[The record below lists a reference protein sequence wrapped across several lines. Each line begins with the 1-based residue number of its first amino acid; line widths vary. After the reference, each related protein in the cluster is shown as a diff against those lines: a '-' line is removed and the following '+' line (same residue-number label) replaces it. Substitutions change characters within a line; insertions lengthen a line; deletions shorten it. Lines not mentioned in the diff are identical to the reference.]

1 MKSTGLRTCAGAS
14 AVVAWLAAAAGV
26 PVAHAVAGTATEEA
40 AHLQIELG
48 DHGGAVR
55 RIAADVARKLVVT
68 GSDDRTARSWTLD
81 DAGSP
86 QRVFRVPVGAG
97 EAGRIYGVALH
108 PTLPWVAIGG
118 SPASPRGA
126 ARAIGAAGAAD
137 GGGYA
142 IHLFD
147 VTTGSPLRRID
158 TRGGDVKRLRWS
170 ADGSLLI
177 AAYAGAHGIRAF
189 DAEGALVFEDRFE
202 TAVYAL
208 ATSPRGRLAAA
219 ALDGTLR
226 FYDAAEG
233 RIQRRANLVAPAR
246 HPVAAAFSPDGRA
259 LALAYFAPGKAPD
272 VVDWESGTWR
282 SLPAPARMR
291 TENLMAVAWSPSSGR
306 VFAAGS
312 YGFAQRQVALVEYD
326 ANRRAVV
333 RETVVAR
340 FSIADLDPLADGRI
354 AYAATDGAWGVAG
367 HAGSIH
373 RPSSVPDLTGAANLR
388 VAADGKRISWTLEG
402 GSTRVSFDLAR
413 RELAF
418 GRGEDLPAATLRRG
432 LFDAPADWEN
442 QPGPSINGGRVA
454 LAADEVSRAV
464 ALFAQGLDAALGTSR
479 ALYRIGAGGRVVWRV
494 PTPTEVRAVHV
505 TRGDRVIV
513 TAMLDGTVRLW
524 RSEDGQELLA
534 LLALR
539 DGRWVMWTRG
549 GAFDAGVGADSLVGW
564 VVNRPEATADFFPVA
579 RLRERFH
586 RPGYIDRL
594 LETQDHDAAGRLQ
607 HAAAA
612 DESAGSADS
621 VAASTVPAPVAPRP
635 AELPPALSSPLPA
648 GVLAAGGRVEIPFA
662 VRTETSPDR
671 LRFEARVDGRPVA
684 LAAVT
689 PPRDGDGRAAG
700 SLVVQAP
707 AHAAS
712 LQVLAQDPNGFSVPL
727 SFMLT
732 PVPDAPRTDAR
743 APDDAATAQPA
754 VAAAV
759 AAPIAAIAPP
769 SKSTLPPLAK
779 APVAAAR
786 PRLFLLAVGVSEYA
800 RAEYRLGL
808 AAKDARDFAAA
819 LHGQQGRFYREVT
832 ARVLV
837 NDQAGRAAVLDAL
850 RWLSTVPGRDDV
862 AILFI
867 AGHGLNAS
875 SGKYYFLPH
884 DGREE
889 DLARTAIAED
899 EIRDALRSIAG
910 RAVLFV
916 DTCFAGKAIGTLSN
930 RNRELS
936 RFVNDLASPE
946 NGVVVFAASSGRQLS
961 EESDDW
967 GNGAFTRALL
977 QGLAGRA
984 DLLRSGRITYK
995 GLDYFVSEEVRRLTD
1010 GRQTPVSLSPWGVPD
1025 FAIAAMQEAA
1035 VAR

>member
-1 MKSTGLRTCAGAS
+1 MKAPGIRCAIGVCALVAS
-14 AVVAWLAAAAGV
+14 LAATIGALTARAEAG
-26 PVAHAVAGTATEEA
+26 PASVAA

-55 RIAADVARKLVVT
+55 RIAVDAARKLVVT

-81 DAGSP
+81 SGQP
-86 QRVFRVPVGAG
+86 LRVFRVPVGAG

-108 PTLPWVAIGG
+108 PTRPWIAIGG
-118 SPASPRGA
+118 SPRHGGRATADGA
-126 ARAIGAAGAAD
+126 PVD
-137 GGGYA
+137 GGGFS

-147 VTTGSPLRRID
+147 VVTGAALRRID
-158 TRGGDVKRLRWS
+158 ARGGDVKRLRWS

-177 AAYAGAHGIRAF
+177 ASYAGTHGIGAF
-189 DAEGALVFEDRFE
+189 DAGGALVFEDRFE

-208 ATSPRGRLAAA
+208 ATSPRGHVAAV

-226 FYDAAEG
+226 VYDAADG
-233 RIQRRANLVAPAR
+233 RIHRRASLVTPAR
-246 HPVAAAFSPDGRA
+246 HPVAAAFSPDGRS

-272 VVDWESGTWR
+272 IVDWEGGTWR

-291 TENLMAVAWSPSSGR
+291 AENLMAVAWSPSSGR

-326 ANRRAVV
+326 ADRRAVV

-340 FSIADLDPLADGRI
+340 FSIADLDPAADGRV
-354 AYAATDGAWGVAG
+354 AYAATDGSWGVAG
-367 HAGSIH
+367 YAGTVQ
-373 RPSSVPDLTGAANLR
+373 RPSRLPDLTGASNLR
-388 VAADGKRISWTLEG
+388 VGADGRRISWTLEG
-402 GSTRVSFDLAR
+402 GSTRVLFDLAR
-413 RELAF
+413 RELVF
-418 GRGEDLPAATLRRG
+418 GRGADLSAATLRRG

-442 QPGPSINGGRVA
+442 LPSPSVNGARVA

-464 ALFAQGLDAALGTSR
+464 ALFAQGRDAALGTSR

-494 PTPTEVRAVHV
+494 PTSTEVRAVHV

-524 RSEDGQELLA
+524 RGEDGQELLA

-539 DGRWVMWTRG
+539 DGRWVMWTPG

-564 VVNRPEATADFFPVA
+564 VVNRPDATADFFPVA

-594 LETQDHDAAGRLQ
+594 LQTLDHGEAGRLQ
-607 HAAAA
+607 QADLAA
-612 DESAGSADS
+612 EPAGSGDS
-621 VAASTVPAPVAPRP
+621 VAASALPVPVPPRP
-635 AELPPALSSPLPA
+635 AELPPALTSPLPA
-648 GVLAAGGRVEIPFA
+648 DVAAAGGRVEIPFLI
-662 VRTETSPDR
+662 RTESSLDQ

-684 LAAVT
+684 LAAIT
-689 PPRDGDGRAAG
+689 PQRVGDGRAAG

-707 AHAAS
+707 ADAAS
-712 LQVLAQDPNGFSVPL
+712 LQVLAQDANGFSEPL
-727 SFMLT
+727 SFKLT
-732 PVPDAPRTDAR
+732 PVPEAAGADAR
-743 APDDAATAQPA
+743 ASEGGGATQQA
-754 VAAAV
+754 VTAAV
-759 AAPIAAIAPP
+759 ATPSTAMAAPT
-769 SKSTLPPLAK
+769 KSVLPPIGK
-779 APVAAAR
+779 TPAAAPR

-800 RAEYRLGL
+800 RTEYRLGL

-819 LHGQQGRFYREVT
+819 LHAQQGRFYREVT

-837 NDQAGRAAVLDAL
+837 DEQAGRAAVLDAL

-867 AGHGLNAS
+867 AGHGLNAN

-889 DLARTAIAED
+889 DLARTAVAED
-899 EIRDALRSIAG
+899 EIRNALRSIAG

-916 DTCFAGKAIGTLSN
+916 DTCFAGKAIGTLNN